1 MDLASVFAANAPAA
15 ARAAPADALG
25 HALQSL
31 IERGRQAWPQHRVA
45 PEALVRHAAGKLP
58 AETGAEDA
66 PAALASLHAED
77 LHLAVACIEGSA
89 TALQEF
95 DRRYL
100 TGGALRAALG
110 RIDSS
115 AAFADDVRQLLREK
129 LFVRAAGREPRIAEY
144 SGRGALASWVRVV
157 ALRAALD
164 LRPQAAKET
173 QDDGAGI
180 DAAAAATVEPEL
192 KYLKEKYG
200 KPFQEAVA
208 AAFTTLD
215 DEQANLLRLQIVDGL
230 RTAQIATLFG
240 VDRSTIKR
248 RLAACRE
255 HLLDETRKRLIAK
268 LGISPAEFESL
279 AGLVQSQLNV
289 SIERLLKR

>member
-1 MDLASVFAANAPAA
+1 VDLTSLFAAHAPAS
-15 ARAAPADALG
+15 ARAAPADALSR
-25 HALQSL
+25 ALESL
-31 IERGRQAWPQHRVA
+31 IERGRSAWPQHRVS
-45 PEALVRHAAGKLP
+45 PESIVRHAAGKLP
-58 AETGAEDA
+58 ADTGGADI
-66 PAALASLHAED
+66 PAALESLHAED
-77 LHLAVACIEGSA
+77 LHLAVACVEGSA

-100 TGGALRAALG
+100 AAGALRAALG
-110 RIDSS
+110 RINPS

-129 LFVRAAGREPRIAEY
+129 LFVGSAGREPRIAEY

-157 ALRAALD
+157 AMRTALD
-164 LRPQAAKET
+164 LRPQAARET
-173 QDDGAGI
+173 QDDGAEI

-200 KPFQEAVA
+200 KPFQEAVSDAFA
-208 AAFTTLD
+208 ALD
-215 DEQANLLRLQIVDGL
+215 DEQANLLRLQLVDGL

-240 VDRSTIKR
+240 VDRSTVKR
-248 RLAACRE
+248 RLAACRD
-255 HLLDETRKRLIAK
+255 HLLDETRKRLMAK